1 MAKTRKGDG
10 KKKITDKVKSGKHSM
25 NPDRESGKGGANM
38 RSKATIE
45 RLRMYKNSKPVR
57 DRTGKIIKQAP
68 FQGWQASGTR
78 ARVEPNRKWF
88 GKFLTIHL
96 YALFLSSY
104 GILLLIFS
112 LFIFIC
118 CS

>member
-1 MAKTRKGDG
+1 MAKTRSKGGDG
-10 KKKITDKVKSGKHSM
+10 AKKKIKDKVKSGGHSM
-25 NPDRESGKGGANM
+25 NPDRENGKGGTNM

-88 GKFLTIHL
+88 GE
-96 YALFLSSY
+96 LFFFFVFIYFSM
-104 GILLLIFS
+104 LLLFFFFLIFS
-112 LFIFIC
+112 IIK
-118 CS
+118 